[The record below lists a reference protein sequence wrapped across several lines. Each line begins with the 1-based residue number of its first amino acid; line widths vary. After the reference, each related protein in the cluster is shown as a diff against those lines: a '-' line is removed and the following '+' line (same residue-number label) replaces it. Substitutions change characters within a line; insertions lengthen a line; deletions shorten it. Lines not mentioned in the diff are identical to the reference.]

1 MANQQY
7 FNAMWPSDQSGTGA
21 WRFLWQN
28 ATIEALGDK
37 TGIFNSVITKP
48 VFDQNWYQGLNS
60 FMVQRL
66 ISQQQRRLFEGLVIP
81 LSKLYSFWTIY
92 NLDDAPHYKDIC
104 PYNRGRWAYAKDDI
118 QENIRSMM
126 NNADFVVTTTN
137 YLKGYFN
144 RTYGVPE
151 DNIIVIPN
159 YLPRWWIGGKYDK
172 EKSVENFRR
181 SKNKGGKLR
190 IGMVSSLSH
199 YNVDGIRQDPETKD
213 VIKKVEEVDP
223 KTGEKKEVW
232 KNPIDKVVT
241 DISKYVEVKDDL
253 DVIIETI
260 EKTVDTVQWVFF
272 GYAPPKLEKYIKE
285 GKIEC
290 HGGVNIYNYPEKFA
304 SLQLNAVVA
313 PLQDNEF
320 NRCKS
325 NIKWLECA
333 ALGIPLLAQNINTYS
348 NYMPERQLFNNA
360 DDLLEKIQ
368 WLQKMSAS
376 VFGDIIENQWKWIN
390 SPHKEG
396 GWNSPNWWLESNYE
410 PWIKLWQMRHK
421 SSELSLAKYIESKKR
436 KEKEAKESVVF
447 SKNNGEL
454 LISK

>member
-1 MANQQY
+1 
-7 FNAMWPSDQSGTGA
+7 
-21 WRFLWQN
+21 
-28 ATIEALGDK
+28 
-37 TGIFNSVITKP
+37 
-48 VFDQNWYQGLNS
+48 
-60 FMVQRL
+60 MVQRL
-66 ISQQQRRLFEGLVIP
+66 ISSQQRRLFEGVVVP
-81 LSKLYSFWTIY
+81 CSKMYSFWTIY

-104 PYNRGRWAYAKDDI
+104 PYNRGRWSYANDEV

-126 NNADFVVTTTN
+126 NSADFVLTTTD

-144 RTYGVPE
+144 RTYGVPL
-151 DNIIVIPN
+151 DNIITIPN

-181 SKNKGGKLR
+181 SKNKCGKLR

-213 VIKKVEEVDP
+213 VIKK
-223 KTGEKKEVW
+223 EKMPDGKEVW
-232 KNPIDKVVT
+232 KNPSGKIIE

-253 DVIIETI
+253 DVVIDAI
-260 EKTVDTVQWVFF
+260 EKTVDSVQWVFF
-272 GYAPPKLEKYIKE
+272 GYAPPKLEKYIK
-285 GKIEC
+285 GKKIEC

-304 SLQLNAVVA
+304 SLNLNAVIA

-348 NYMPERQLFNNA
+348 NYMPERQLFRNSNE
-360 DDLLEKIQ
+360 LLEKIQ
-368 WLQKMSAS
+368 WLQKMSAG
-376 VFGDIIENQWKWIN
+376 VYGDIVETQWKWLN
-390 SPHKEG
+390 SPHHEG

-410 PWIKLWQMRHK
+410 PWIKIWQMRHK
-421 SSELSLAKYIESKKR
+421 SSELSIAKYIEVKKAKEQ
-436 KEKEAKESVVF
+436 KEKESIVL
-447 SKNNGEL
+447 SKNNGDL
-454 LISK
+454 LITK

>member
-48 VFDQNWYQGLNS
+48 VLDQNWYRGLNS

-66 ISQQQRRLFEGLVIP
+66 ISPQQRRLFEGIVVP
-81 LSKLYSFWTIY
+81 CSKAYSFWTIY

-104 PYNRGRWAYAKDDI
+104 PYNRGRWAYANDDI
-118 QENIRSMM
+118 QENIKSMM
-126 NNADFVVTTTN
+126 NNADFVLTTTD
-137 YLKGYFN
+137 YLKGYFH

-172 EKSVENFRR
+172 EKSVENFRK

-213 VIKKVEEVDP
+213 VIKKEKTKDP
-223 KTGEKKEVW
+223 QTGEEKEIW
-232 KNPIDKVVT
+232 KNPLGKVIEDT
-241 DISKYVEVKDDL
+241 SKYVEVQDDL

-272 GYAPPKLEKYIKE
+272 GYAPPKLKKYIEAK
-285 GKIEC
+285 KIEC
-290 HGGVNIYNYPEKFA
+290 HAGVNIYNYPEKFA
-304 SLQLNAVVA
+304 SLKLNVVVA

-333 ALGIPLLAQNINTYS
+333 ALGIPLLAQDINTYR
-348 NYMPERQLFNNA
+348 NYMPERQLFKTA
-360 DDLLEKIQ
+360 DDLFQKIE
-368 WLQKMSAS
+368 WFKKMSAT
-376 VFGDIIENQWKWIN
+376 VYGEIIENQWRWLN
-390 SPHKEG
+390 SPHHEG
-396 GWNSPNWWLESNYE
+396 GWNSPNWWLENNYE
-410 PWIKLWQMRHK
+410 PWIKVWQMRHK
-421 SSELSLAKYIESKKR
+421 SSEISLARYLEVKAQQQ
-436 KEKEAKESVVF
+436 KEAEESIVL

>member
-28 ATIEALGDK
+28 ASIEALGDK

-48 VFDQNWYQGLNS
+48 ILDQHWYQGLNS

-66 ISQQQRRLFEGLVIP
+66 ISTQQRQLFEGVIVP
-81 LSKLYSFWTIY
+81 CSKMYSFWTIY

-104 PYNRGRWAYAKDDI
+104 PFNRGRWAYAHDEI

-126 NNADFVVTTTN
+126 NNADFVLTTTD
-137 YLKGYFN
+137 YLKSYFN

-159 YLPRWWIGGKYDK
+159 YLPRWWIGGKYDN
-172 EKSVENFRR
+172 EKSTNNFRK

-199 YNVDGIRQDPETKD
+199 YNVDGIRQDPETLD
-213 VIKKVEEVDP
+213 VIKKE
-223 KTGEKKEVW
+223 KTPDGKEVW
-232 KNPIDKVVT
+232 KNPKGVVVE

-253 DVIIETI
+253 DVIIDAI
-260 EKTVDTVQWVFF
+260 EKTVDEVQWVFF

-285 GKIEC
+285 HKIEC
-290 HGGVNIYNYPEKFA
+290 HPGVNIYNYPEKFA
-304 SLQLNAVVA
+304 SLNLHAVVA

-333 ALGIPLLAQNINTYS
+333 ALGVPLLAQDINTYK
-348 NYMPERQLFNNA
+348 NYMPEQQLFKTS
-360 DDLLEKIQ
+360 DDLLQKIR
-368 WLQKMSAS
+368 WFQKMSAGVYS
-376 VFGDIIENQWKWIN
+376 NIVENQWKWLN
-390 SPHKEG
+390 SPHHEG
-396 GWNSPNWWLESNYE
+396 GWDSPNWWLESNYA
-410 PWIKLWQMRHK
+410 PWIKVWQMRHK
-421 SSELSLAKYIESKKR
+421 SSELSLAKYLEVKR
-436 KEKEAKESVVF
+436 NNAKKEKESIVL
-447 SKNNGEL
+447 SKNNGDL
-454 LISK
+454 LIVK